1 MHGMLSYI
9 KPLTRFAAV
18 CFVVLASM
26 ILASGASAE
35 SPAPATESARIDAL
49 IRVVEGRSDL
59 QFLRNDVAYS
69 SREAGLHL
77 RTKLAFAG
85 SQIKTV
91 EDFIDHIGTG
101 SSTTG
106 RPYLVRFIDGTL
118 IPSAEFLRG
127 ELKRISQ
134 PTTASIK

>member
-1 MHGMLSYI
+1 MLSYM
-9 KPLTRFAAV
+9 KPLTRLAAACV
-18 CFVVLASM
+18 VVLASTF
-26 ILASGASAE
+26 LAAGALAASA
-35 SPAPATESARIDAL
+35 PPVTEAAKIDAL

-59 QFLRNDVAYS
+59 QFLRNDNAYS
-69 SREAGLHL
+69 AREAGLHL

-91 EDFIDHIGTG
+91 DDFIDRIGTG

-106 RPYLVRFIDGTL
+106 RPYMVRFIDGKL

>member
-1 MHGMLSYI
+1 MLSHI
-9 KPLTRFAAV
+9 KPFARLAAACV
-18 CFVVLASM
+18 VVLASTF
-26 ILASGASAE
+26 LAAGALAASA
-35 SPAPATESARIDAL
+35 APLTESARIDAL

-59 QFLRNDVAYS
+59 QFLRNDIAYS

-106 RPYLVRFIDGTL
+106 RPYLVRFIDGKL

-134 PTTASIK
+134 PTTASVK

>member
-1 MHGMLSYI
+1 MLSYI

-18 CFVVLASM
+18 CVVVLASM
-26 ILASGASAE
+26 VLASGASAE
-35 SPAPATESARIDAL
+35 SPAPVTESARIDAL
-49 IRVVEGRSDL
+49 IRAVEGRSDL

-91 EDFIDHIGTG
+91 EDFIDHVGTG

-106 RPYLVRFIDGTL
+106 RPDLVRFIDGKL

>member
-1 MHGMLSYI
+1 MLPYI
-9 KPLTRFAAV
+9 KPWTRFAAV
-18 CFVVLASM
+18 CVVVLASM
-26 ILASGASAE
+26 VLASGASAE
-35 SPAPATESARIDAL
+35 SPAPVTESARIDAL
-49 IRVVEGRSDL
+49 IRAVEGRSDL

-91 EDFIDHIGTG
+91 EDFIDHVGTG

-106 RPYLVRFIDGTL
+106 RPYLVRFIDGKL

-134 PTTASIK
+134 PSTASIK

>member
-1 MHGMLSYI
+1 MLSYL

-18 CFVVLASM
+18 CVVVLASM
-26 ILASGASAE
+26 VLASGASAE
-35 SPAPATESARIDAL
+35 SPAPVTESARIDAL
-49 IRVVEGRSDL
+49 IRAVEGRSDL

-106 RPYLVRFIDGTL
+106 RPYLVRFIDGKL

-134 PTTASIK
+134 PSTASIK

>member
-1 MHGMLSYI
+1 MLSYT
-9 KPLTRFAAV
+9 KPFTRLAAAWV
-18 CFVVLASM
+18 VVLASTF
-26 ILASGASAE
+26 LASGAFAASG
-35 SPAPATESARIDAL
+35 APVTESAKIDAL

-59 QFLRNDVAYS
+59 QFLRNDTAYS

-85 SQIKTV
+85 SKIKTV
-91 EDFIDHIGTG
+91 DDFIDHIGTG

-106 RPYLVRFIDGTL
+106 RPYLVRFIDGKL

-127 ELKRISQ
+127 ELKRICEA
-134 PTTASIK
+134 TTASIK

>member
-1 MHGMLSYI
+1 MLSYI
-9 KPLTRFAAV
+9 KPFTRFASACV
-18 CFVVLASM
+18 VVLASM
-26 ILASGASAE
+26 VLASGASAE
-35 SPAPATESARIDAL
+35 SPAPVTESARIDAL

-106 RPYLVRFIDGTL
+106 RPYLVRFIDGKL

>member
-1 MHGMLSYI
+1 MLSYI

-18 CFVVLASM
+18 CVVVLASM
-26 ILASGASAE
+26 VLASGASAE
-35 SPAPATESARIDAL
+35 SPAPVTESARIDAL
-49 IRVVEGRSDL
+49 IRAVEGRSDL

-91 EDFIDHIGTG
+91 EDFIDHVGTG

-106 RPYLVRFIDGTL
+106 RPYLVRFIDGKL

-134 PTTASIK
+134 PSTASIK